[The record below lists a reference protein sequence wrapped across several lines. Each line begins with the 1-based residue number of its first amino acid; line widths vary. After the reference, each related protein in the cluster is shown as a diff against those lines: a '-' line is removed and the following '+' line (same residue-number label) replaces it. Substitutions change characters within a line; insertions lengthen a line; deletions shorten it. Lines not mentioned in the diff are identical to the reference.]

1 MPVKK
6 AKKPPPKKPSRLRQ
20 AAKQVAADADQVR
33 EDLDKLLG
41 SLEAL
46 SVEALREVSDRALA
60 LIAEKTSSEK
70 RSLIGGVIGGAV
82 SLGESITGL
91 LSRSGDQPKKG
102 RTKKARAARP
112 G

>member
-1 MPVKK
+1 
-6 AKKPPPKKPSRLRQ
+6 
-20 AAKQVAADADQVR
+20 
-33 EDLDKLLG
+33 
-41 SLEAL
+41 L

-91 LSRSGDQPKKG
+91 LSRSGDQPKK
-102 RTKKARAARP
+102 TKKARAARA